1 MILGVIKK
9 KSSQY
14 VYDML
19 WNSKFS
25 KDLGF
30 IDISKG
36 RNSTQIYSAILNFF
50 EEQNINVEIIHIV
63 VQSYDGASVM
73 SGHLNGVQA
82 KVQKQYPAA
91 IYIHC
96 MAHRLNLV
104 VLDLCKAIKV
114 IYFKI

>member
-1 MILGVIKK
+1 M
-9 KSSQY
+9 
-14 VYDML
+14 
-19 WNSKFS
+19 
-25 KDLGF
+25 
-30 IDISKG
+30 
-36 RNSTQIYSAILNFF
+36 NFF

-63 VQSYDGASVM
+63 AQSYDGASVM

-96 MAHRLNLV
+96 MIHRLNLV

-114 IYFKI
+114 ILKFKRLLTIVNEKCFIYRLPIYILYFMGWPPEQKI